1 MKRIFLSYFLFILV
15 TLVTIDLAV
24 SPIASKIAEHYY
36 KKELNVYYSD
46 LVRGTFHMLAEDLEG
61 IPQDR
66 WNEHIT
72 SLQQFFGYPI
82 GLLARDE
89 IVLTE
94 EENRIFERGQVILQ
108 DNRNLFYQRFGDTNY
123 LLKMG
128 PFEEEGVGLYMLYIV
143 IWGMVLIFLAIFT
156 TVWALPFW
164 RKLRKISNSAIAFG
178 DGNLE
183 ARAVIPK
190 RSSLA
195 PLADSFNSMADRIQQ
210 LINTQR
216 ELTNAVSHELRTPIA
231 RVRFGLEMLNEAKKE
246 ADRKHYISEIS
257 QDVDE
262 LDNLITESLT
272 YARFDSGN
280 PQIDLQP
287 CIILEWLTQ
296 ITDKA
301 GKAHPGITYTLNN
314 LLSPL
319 EKEGVME
326 IRYMTRAVTNLI
338 HNGMNHAQSIIEVTL
353 AEKDNEL
360 LIHVDDDGGGIAE
373 EDRQRIFEPFTRL
386 DNSRNRATG
395 GYGLGLAIVKRI
407 SNWHNGRVMVTDSP
421 HGGARFTLAW
431 PAFAGKDGVS
441 SDSL

>member
-1 MKRIFLSYFLFILV
+1 MKRIFLSYFFFILV
-15 TLVTIDLAV
+15 TLVTIDQAV

-36 KKELNVYYSD
+36 RKELNVYYGD
-46 LVRGTFHMLAEDLEG
+46 LVRGTFHLLAEDLEG
-61 IPQDR
+61 IPQER
-66 WNEHIT
+66 WSEHIT
-72 SLQQFFGYPI
+72 SLQQYFGYPI

-89 IVLTE
+89 VVLSE

-108 DNRNLFYQRFGDTNY
+108 NNRNLFYQRFGDTNY

-128 PFEEEGVGLYMLYIV
+128 PFEEEAVRFYMLYIV
-143 IWGMVLIFLAIFT
+143 IWGMILIFLAIFT
-156 TVWALPFW
+156 MVWALPFW
-164 RKLRKISNSAIAFG
+164 RKLRRISSSAIAFG

-183 ARAVIPK
+183 ARAIIPK

-231 RVRFGLEMLNEAKKE
+231 RVRFGLEMLNGAKKE
-246 ADRKHYISEIS
+246 VERKHYIGEIS

-262 LDNLITESLT
+262 LDNLITESLI

-280 PQIDLQP
+280 PQIDLHS
-287 CIILEWLTQ
+287 CNIHEWLTQ
-296 ITDKA
+296 IIAKA
-301 GKAHPGITYTLNN
+301 CIAHPEITCTLNN
-314 LLSPL
+314 LLSPS
-319 EKEGVME
+319 EKKGVME
-326 IRYMTRAVTNLI
+326 LRYMTRAVTNLI
-338 HNGMNHAQSIIEVTL
+338 HNGINHTQSILEVTL
-353 AEKDNEL
+353 AEEADKV

-373 EDRQRIFEPFTRL
+373 DDRQRIFEPFTRL

-407 SNWHNGRVMVTDSP
+407 SNWHNGHVMVTDSP
-421 HGGARFTLAW
+421 HGGARFTLTW
-431 PAFAGKDGVS
+431 PAFANKDGVS
-441 SDSL
+441 SGSP